1 MHCRV
6 LFSKAKLVDIQNVVF
21 INKINKSLMHKFFQY
36 SAETRKQRNGSIV
49 VHANHRV
56 LLVDRNNVS

>member
-1 MHCRV
+1 MHYRV

-36 SAETRKQRNGSIV
+36 FVETRKQSDGSIV